1 MASNRER
8 QREGDRDKKRKRGFA
23 ERERRVR
30 SLEARKD
37 FWNQRSI
44 TGGRSN
50 ASAVTS
56 RIFNS
61 ARVVRVLSLGDGCRG
76 KRGFG
81 GLFSAAV
88 RAAG

>member
-8 QREGDRDKKRKRGFA
+8 EIEIKRKREDLRR